1 MLLGKI
7 YGIFVDISELNSLF
21 FQAEVV
27 YFTTTNNMEN
37 KMLWNSETGVVTG
50 ETGMFLG
57 KNVVRLLFPAEKILK
72 VYNSTL
78 DTVYE
83 AGKDFTHESGSD
95 LLYVTADT
103 AIPVLPEEALYPPP
117 EKSILFPDPDANAI
131 TGGPDGKNLIFS
143 RKNFFAAHQ
152 VEIDYQAAAG
162 TVFPDNPTLKE
173 GQLPRFTSLL
183 KAGKNVSITLIG
195 DSISAGS
202 NSTKQMNCPPY
213 APPYIETVA
222 AGLEKRFG
230 GKVEVR
236 NSAIGGTGCRQAFD
250 IEDTWLDKPC
260 DLLIIAYGMNDFAH
274 MSGADYKATLKK
286 IIDKMH
292 AAHPETEFLLV
303 TSMTGN
309 PNWRST
315 VAGPDVIFAEELR
328 TLASDTVAVADVRPF
343 WVKILERKDF
353 YDMTGNGVNHPNDHG
368 YRVYAKV
375 FLDLFR

>member
-1 MLLGKI
+1 
-7 YGIFVDISELNSLF
+7 
-21 FQAEVV
+21 
-27 YFTTTNNMEN
+27 
-37 KMLWNSETGVVTG
+37 MLWNSETGIVSG

-57 KNVVRLLFPAEKILK
+57 RNVVKLLFPAEKILK

-83 AGKDFTHESGSD
+83 AGKDFTHEPGSD
-95 LLYVTADT
+95 LLYVTT
-103 AIPVLPEEALYPPP
+103 GTSMPVLPEEALFPPP

-143 RKNFFAAHQ
+143 RKNFFAANQ
-152 VEIDYQAAAG
+152 VEIDYQAVCG
-162 TVFPDNPTLKE
+162 TVFPDNPTLRE

-183 KAGKNVSITLIG
+183 KAGKNVRITLIG
-195 DSISAGS
+195 DSISFGS
-202 NSTKQMNCPPY
+202 NSTGRMECPPF

-222 AGLEKRFG
+222 AGLEQRFG

-250 IEDTWLDKPC
+250 IEDTWLDQAC

-274 MSGADYKATLKK
+274 MSAEDYKATLQK
-286 IIDKMH
+286 IMDKMH

-309 PNWRST
+309 PIWRNT
-315 VAGPDVIFAEELR
+315 PAGPDVEFARELK
-328 TLASDTVAVADVRPF
+328 TLASETVAVADVRTF
-343 WVKILERKDF
+343 WVKLLERKDF
-353 YDMTGNGVNHPNDHG
+353 YDLTGNGVNHPNDFG
-368 YRVYAKV
+368 YRAYAKV
-375 FLDLFR
+375 VLDLFR